1 MNFVRCFTQN
11 PVCMSRSLTAT
22 HLCLKV
28 GNFMRAIVIG
38 GTGHIGT
45 YLVPRLVRLGYE
57 VVNISRSQRDPY
69 HLHGAW
75 KEVTQ
80 VQIDRRFKETAGT
93 FGKKIRDLKPEI
105 VIDLIC
111 FTLESARHLAAFPF
125 ATRSYY

>member
-1 MNFVRCFTQN
+1 
-11 PVCMSRSLTAT
+11 
-22 HLCLKV
+22 
-28 GNFMRAIVIG
+28 MRAIVIG

-45 YLVPRLVRLGYE
+45 YLVPRSVRLGYE
-57 VVNISRSQRDPY
+57 VVNISRSQQDPY

-80 VQIDRRFKETAGT
+80 VQIDRRFEEAAGT

-111 FTLESARHLAAFPF
+111 FTLESARHLAESVRAKHNTYFIAVRSGSTDQAFKFRRLKKRP
-125 ATRSYY
+125 